1 MAWISPNRLLSMTE
15 MENNA
20 PLMHVVFVNA
30 SWHPLSIA
38 AMLGNVQ
45 VESTINPGVWSGR
58 PQQTGSVGLVQ
69 WNPSTKLTNWAA
81 DEGLDY
87 TDGNVQCQRI
97 LYELANGLQWQA
109 TSGHN
114 LTFQQFAYNELNK
127 DLDYLTDA
135 WCYCYERPGQPD
147 IVTRRANAAY
157 WLNYFKSF
165 PVWLLYKFLERL
177 RY

>member
-1 MAWISPNRLLSMTE
+1 MAWINPNRLLSAAE

-20 PLMHVVFVNA
+20 PLMHSIFVTAGWNE
-30 SWHPLSIA
+30 LSIA

-69 WNPSTKLTNWAA
+69 WNPSTKLTNWATS
-81 DEGLDY
+81 EGLDY
-87 TDGNVQCQRI
+87 TDGDVQCQRI

-109 TSGHN
+109 TSGHPIS
-114 LTFQQFAYNELNK
+114 FQQFAFNTLNK
-127 DLDYLTDA
+127 DLNYLTDS
-135 WCYCYERPGQPD
+135 WCYCYENPGQPD
-147 IVTRRANAAY
+147 LVTRRQNAASWY
-157 WLNYFKSF
+157 AYFHTL
-165 PVWLLYKFLERL
+165 PIWLLYKFR